1 MEDEKRHPKFEEEE
15 SVGLV
20 CEPAVG
26 AMNAFTTYDDGGM
39 AYDDDIASDE
49 DLEKLD
55 WDKFPS
61 LGPFSEEEAIVRID
75 KFEEEL
81 AKGEVKWIRIDDIHA
96 ELKKRHPWL

>member
-1 MEDEKRHPKFEEEE
+1 MEEKKYPVFEEEE
-15 SVGLV
+15 SVGMV
-20 CEPAVG
+20 NEPMAEAVVASPQTEDG
-26 AMNAFTTYDDGGM
+26 VTTVHDW
-39 AYDDDIASDE
+39 INN
-49 DLEKLD
+49 LD

-61 LGPFSEEEAIVRID
+61 YGPSSEEEAIARID

>member
-1 MEDEKRHPKFEEEE
+1 MEEKRYPILEEE
-15 SVGLV
+15 GLDRV
-20 CEPAVG
+20 CEPVVG
-26 AMNAFTTYDDGGM
+26 ATAAFTTYDGGDM
-39 AYDDDIASDE
+39 SYDDDVASDE

-61 LGPFSEEEAIVRID
+61 FGPFSEEEAIARID

>member
-1 MEDEKRHPKFEEEE
+1 MEEKKYPVFEEEE
-15 SVGLV
+15 SVGMV
-20 CEPAVG
+20 NEPVAEVVV
-26 AMNAFTTYDDGGM
+26 
-39 AYDDDIASDE
+39 ASPHSE
-49 DLEKLD
+49 DVVTSVHDRINDLD

-61 LGPFSEEEAIVRID
+61 YGPFSEEEAIARID